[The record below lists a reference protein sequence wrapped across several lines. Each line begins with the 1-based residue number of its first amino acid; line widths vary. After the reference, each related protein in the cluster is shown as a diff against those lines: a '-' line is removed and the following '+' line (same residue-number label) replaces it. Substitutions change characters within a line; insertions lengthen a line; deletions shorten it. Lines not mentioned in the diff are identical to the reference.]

1 MNQVQQLRCTVV
13 SEKVNV
19 IFLTK
24 NSMKPCLKEC
34 LDSVYANI
42 PVERLLVI
50 DGGSTDGTLDVVR
63 QYANVEV
70 IDDSGG
76 NRATARQKG
85 IEAAETTWHLHVDS
99 DVILCKG
106 WFEEAQ
112 KHLNPKVG
120 GLWGVTIPGDKHIY
134 NQNKSMAM
142 LYRKDTID
150 YIMQQKNLKRYLTHD
165 TLLRTEA
172 VKDIKIPSDLH
183 QWEDHYIGQHVVA
196 KGYEWLKTRD
206 PCCLHYFHEGMSWGE
221 FVENGKLA
229 RRVKSYTNRQ
239 ILLRVG
245 LAVPKALWII
255 MATGDFTAGKQQLEN
270 YVGLAKGWYQTR

>member
-1 MNQVQQLRCTVV
+1 MV